1 MLVKIG
7 VTQYMNALERINLSF
22 ELTKIA
28 KELRTQNLDDPERN
42 TKQKR
47 ASEIVVLLGGD
58 NAKIEHNSNGVL
70 KGRVNN
76 VKTAKNTKVS
86 TVFAL
91 MEVSQVIASHSSA
104 GAENP
109 LYPQELQPRDRSRE
123 SSQAWVQKTSNTL
136 DPESLGRSGRAD
148 TGAPIIGD
156 DYVVESGNGRTMAIQ
171 LAYERGQAEE
181 YRNFLIDEADYFGFT
196 AEQVEGYKQPILV
209 RIRTSEI
216 DRVQFTVEANQ
227 DDKLS
232 FSATERAKSDAKRLD
247 DTLLGLFAPGADG
260 DLLTAS
266 NQKFIQGFLKSLGE
280 TEAAQ
285 YITTEGKPTQALVT
299 RIKAA
304 MFSKA
309 YNDDRLLEMMADQT
323 KPELQNML
331 NALGVAAPKFIE
343 AQAFSRGDVQ
353 DVSIS
358 IVDGIE
364 QSLDK
369 RVANAIIDAANTI
382 LSAKQNDQDIVEY
395 VKQQGL
401 FGDLGEGVPELAVFL
416 AKNGR
421 SAKKMAMLFKAMAEF
436 TERQAIDSQN
446 IGLFGDPEPVSI
458 MDAINYAVSVI
469 SEHYDSK
476 TADMFDALDS
486 SKSTIKNPLT
496 KVLLSKELID
506 KINKVNSTDPEAPE
520 YTALKTR
527 IDEIVKLLG
536 GLNEQSHSPFQK
548 AIDDV
553 IAGNTSRR
561 FIKLGQTPAALKL
574 VGIPDTDISISG
586 RVIEKVLAQNLG
598 LPRGEHSNIHNLTP
612 DTLRQLPQQI
622 NDPIAIFKSGN
633 HASKSGFIVLTEL
646 IEKDLD
652 TGKDKPI
659 IAALHVK
666 QNKDGIDILN
676 IASVYG
682 RSNSQLKKAFE
693 NDLLYINKEKGQQF
707 LNTVELQLPRDFTSD
722 TTDPLHDDFKTEDDL
737 KASVEFDAITEQFKN
752 TDKWM
757 KAPNGEKSNL
767 NEQQWV
773 QVRTPS
779 FKKWFGDWEN
789 DPENSSK
796 VINEN
801 GEPMVVYH
809 NTTAEFTEFKK
820 GEVAGLSGKGIYFAE
835 YPLGQHGS
843 NRMDV
848 FLNIRK
854 PITRKTEMD
863 GMRVVNSDGMKM
875 QMIPDVFDKFPEF
888 DGVINRSEI
897 VVKNPNQIKSAKSNK
912 GIFNGESSNI
922 LDSLT
927 DLNKID
933 EKAHN
938 AATSPLNDDPEP
950 TDNQKINN
958 DYKTGDFKLL
968 GLNICIENP
977 EGSVRA
983 GIDENG
989 DSWSNKMTAHY
1000 GYIDGTKG
1008 NDGDEIDCFVKPGID
1023 DSFDGHIYIIDQVDE
1038 DGELDEHKVIIG
1050 AEDRNE
1056 AKKIYLSNYADDWN
1070 GLGQIHAVSL
1080 DDFKE
1085 MLKTNL
1091 VEEQNA

>member
-1 MLVKIG
+1 
-7 VTQYMNALERINLSF
+7 MNALERINLSF
-22 ELTKIA
+22 ELSQIA
-28 KELRTQNLDDPERN
+28 KEIKTNELTDSERD
-42 TKQKR
+42 TKQQR
-47 ASEIVVLLGGD
+47 ANEIIEMLGGEATK
-58 NAKIEHNSNGVL
+58 NAINGSGVL
-70 KGRVNN
+70 KGRTNN
-76 VKTAKNTKVS
+76 VKTAKDTKVS

-91 MEVSQVIASHSSA
+91 MEIDKVIASHSST

-123 SSQAWVQKTSNTL
+123 SSQAWVQKTSNSL
-136 DPESLGRSGRAD
+136 DPDSLGRSGRAD

-156 DYVVESGNGRTMAIQ
+156 DNVVESGNGRTMAIQ
-171 LAYERGQAEE
+171 LAYERGQADE
-181 YRNFLIDEADYFGFT
+181 YKNWLIEEADYFGFT
-196 AEQVEGYKQPILV
+196 PDQVESFKQPILV

-216 DRVQFTVEANQ
+216 DRVKFTVEANQ

-247 DTLLGLFAPGADG
+247 DNLLGLFAPGNDG

-285 YITTEGKPTQALVT
+285 YITKDGKPTQALVT

-353 DVSIS
+353 DVSS
-358 IVDGIE
+358 SLVDGIE
-364 QSLDK
+364 QTLDK

-382 LSAKQNDQDIVEY
+382 LSAKHNDQDIVEY

-416 AKNGR
+416 SKNGR

-458 MDAINYAVSVI
+458 SDALNYAVSVV
-469 SEHYDSK
+469 SEHYDTK
-476 TADMFDALDS
+476 TADMFDSIDS
-486 SKSTIKNPLT
+486 SKSTIKDPLT
-496 KVLLSKELID
+496 KVLLSKELLE
-506 KINKVNSTDPEAPE
+506 KINKLNSTDPEDPE
-520 YTALKTR
+520 FTTLKNR
-527 IDEIVKLLG
+527 INEIVKLLG
-536 GLNEQSHSPFQK
+536 GLNEKGHSPFQK

-553 IAGNTSRR
+553 LAGNTPAGYISM
-561 FIKLGQTPAALKL
+561 GNTPASLKI
-574 VGIPDTDISISG
+574 VGIPDAKFSIG
-586 RVIEKVLAQNLG
+586 GATIEKVMAQYLG
-598 LPRGEHSNIHNLTP
+598 LPRGQHTNIHNLTP
-612 DTLRQLPQQI
+612 DSLRQLPKQI
-622 NDPIAIFKSGN
+622 NDPIAIFKSGGQ
-633 HASKSGFIVLTEL
+633 ATKSGFIVLTEL
-646 IEKDLD
+646 IENDID
-652 TGKDKPI
+652 TGKDKPV

-666 QNKDGIDILN
+666 QNKKGIDIVN

-682 RSNSQLKKAFE
+682 RSDGQLRKAFE
-693 NDLLYINKEKGQQF
+693 DDLLYLDKEKGRQF
-707 LNTVELQLPRDFTSD
+707 LNTFKLQLPQDFTSD
-722 TTDPLHDDFKTEDDL
+722 ANLSRLNIKTNDDL
-737 KASVEFDAITEQFKN
+737 KASIEVDAVREQYKN

-757 KAPNGEKSNL
+757 KAPNGEDTVLSEK
-767 NEQQWV
+767 QWL

-779 FKKWFGDWEN
+779 FKKWFGDWEGDLSN
-789 DPENSSK
+789 ASK
-796 VINEN
+796 VIDTN

-809 NTTAEFTEFKK
+809 NTNAEFSEFKK
-820 GEVAGLSGKGIYFAE
+820 GENAGLSGKGIYFAE

-843 NRMDV
+843 KRLDV

-854 PITRKTEMD
+854 PITRATEKE
-863 GMRVVNSDGMKM
+863 GMRVISSNGMPM
-875 QMIPDVFDKFPEF
+875 QMIPDVLEKFPEF
-888 DGVINRSEI
+888 DGIINRSEI
-897 VVKNPNQIKSAKSNK
+897 VVNNPNQIKSATSNR
-912 GIFNGESSNI
+912 GIFNEDSASI

-933 EKAHN
+933 EQAHN

-950 TDNQKINN
+950 TEQQKLENN
-958 DYKTGDFKLL
+958 YKTGDFKLI

-977 EGSVRA
+977 EGSLRA

-1000 GYIDGTKG
+1000 GFIDDTIGV
-1008 NDGDEIDCFVKPGID
+1008 DGDEIDCFVKPGID
-1023 DSFDGHIYIIDQVDE
+1023 DSFDGHIYIIDQVND

-1050 AEDRNE
+1050 ADDRKE
-1056 AKKIYLSNYADDWN
+1056 AKEIYLSNYAEDWK
-1070 GLGQIHAVSL
+1070 GLGRIRAVTQE
-1080 DDFKE
+1080 DFHE
-1085 MLKTNL
+1085 LLKTNL
-1091 VEEQNA
+1091 VEIENA

>member
-1 MLVKIG
+1 
-7 VTQYMNALERINLSF
+7 MNAIERIYLSF
-22 ELTKIA
+22 ELKKITHDL
-28 KELRTQNLDDPERN
+28 KDENLTDPERDQ
-42 TKQKR
+42 KQKR
-47 ASEIVVLLGGD
+47 AIKIVELLGGD
-58 NAKIEHNSNGVL
+58 TQNTLSRTIL

-91 MEVSQVIASHSSA
+91 LEINQVIASHSA
-104 GAENP
+104 TGAENP

-156 DYVVESGNGRTMAIQ
+156 DFVVESGNGRTMAIQ
-171 LAYERGQAEE
+171 LAYERGQADE
-181 YRNFLIDEADYFGFT
+181 YKNWLIDEADYFGFT
-196 AEQVEGYKQPILV
+196 AEQVQGFKQPILV
-209 RIRTSEI
+209 RIRTSDI

-232 FSATERAKSDAKRLD
+232 FSATERAKSDAKRID
-247 DTLLGLFAPGADG
+247 ENLLSLFAPGSDG

-285 YITTEGKPTQALVT
+285 YMTTEGKPTQALVS

-304 MFSKA
+304 LFSKA

-353 DVSIS
+353 DVSSS
-358 IVDGIE
+358 IVDSMDL
-364 QSLDK
+364 SLDK
-369 RVANAIIDAANTI
+369 KVANAIIDATNTI

-416 AKNGR
+416 AKNAR

-458 MDAINYAVSVI
+458 KDALNYAVSII
-469 SEHYDSK
+469 SDHYDAK
-476 TADMFDALDS
+476 TADMFDSLDS
-486 SKSTIKNPLT
+486 NNSQIKNPIT
-496 KVLLSKELID
+496 KVLLSKELIE
-506 KINKVNSTDPEAPE
+506 KINKLNNTDSETDE
-520 YTALKTR
+520 YSVLKNR
-527 IDEIVKLLG
+527 IDEIVTLLG
-536 GLNEQSHSPFQK
+536 GLNEKSHSPFQK

-553 IAGNTSRR
+553 LAGNTPAGY
-561 FIKLGQTPAALKL
+561 IALGNTPAALKL
-574 VGIPDTDISISG
+574 VGIPDAKFSISG
-586 RVIEKVLAQNLG
+586 PTIEKVMAQHLG
-598 LPRGEHSNIHNLTP
+598 LPRGQHTNIHNLTP
-612 DTLRQLPQQI
+612 DSLRQLPQQI
-622 NDPIAIFKSGN
+622 NDPIAIFKSGGK
-633 HASKSGFIVLTEL
+633 ATKSGFVILTEL
-646 IEKDLD
+646 IEKDFD
-652 TGKDKPI
+652 TGNDKPV

-666 QNKDGIDILN
+666 NNKKGVDIVN
-676 IASVYG
+676 IASIYG
-682 RSNSQLKKAFE
+682 RSDSQLKKAFE
-693 NDLLYINKEKGQQF
+693 NDLLYFNKAKGQQF
-707 LNTVELQLPRDFTSD
+707 LNTVELQLPRGFTSD
-722 TTDPLHDDFKTEDDL
+722 ITDLLHNIKTDEDL
-737 KASVEFDAITEQFKN
+737 KASIELDAITEQYKN

-757 KAPNGEKSNL
+757 KAPNGEKSKL
-767 NEQQWV
+767 NENQWL

-779 FKKWFGDWEN
+779 FKQWFGDWEA

-796 VINEN
+796 AIDAN
-801 GEPMVVYH
+801 GEPMIVYH
-809 NTTAEFTEFKK
+809 NTSAEFTEFKK
-820 GEVAGLSGKGIYFAE
+820 GEKAGLSGKGIYFSE

-843 NRMDV
+843 NRLDV
-848 FLNIRK
+848 FLNIRN
-854 PITRKTEMD
+854 PITRKSEKE
-863 GMRVVNSDGMKM
+863 GMRVLALDGMPM
-875 QMIPDVFDKFPEF
+875 QMIPDVLEKFPEF
-888 DGVINRSEI
+888 DGIINRSEL
-897 VVKNPNQIKSAKSNK
+897 VVKNPNQIKSATSNR
-912 GIFNGESSNI
+912 GIFNSESDNI

-927 DLNKID
+927 DLNHID
-933 EKAHN
+933 KQAHN
-938 AATSPLNDDPEP
+938 AATSPLNDEPEP
-950 TDNQKINN
+950 TNKQKIENN
-958 DYKTGDFKLL
+958 YKTGDFKLL

-977 EGSVRA
+977 EGSLRA

-989 DSWSNKMTAHY
+989 ESWSNTLTAHY
-1000 GYIDGTKG
+1000 GYIGDTIGI
-1008 NDGDEIDCFVKPGID
+1008 DGDEIDCFVKPGID
-1023 DSFDGHIYIIDQVDE
+1023 DSFDGHIYIIDQLNE

-1050 AEDRNE
+1050 ANSRNE
-1056 AKKIYLSNYADDWN
+1056 AKQIYLSNYADDWK
-1070 GLGQIHAVSL
+1070 GLGKIRAVTL

-1085 MLKTNL
+1085 MLKSNL
-1091 VEEQNA
+1091 MEEEDA

>member
-1 MLVKIG
+1 
-7 VTQYMNALERINLSF
+7 MNALERINLSF

-28 KELRTQNLDDPERN
+28 QLLKASDLTNSERDEKQN
-42 TKQKR
+42 R
-47 ASEIVVLLGGD
+47 ASEIIELLGEQTSKLEI
-58 NAKIEHNSNGVL
+58 NQSKVI

-91 MEVSQVIASHSSA
+91 MEIDQVIASHSA
-104 GAENP
+104 TGTENP

-156 DYVVESGNGRTMAIQ
+156 DNVVESGNGRTMAIQ

-181 YRNFLIDEADYFGFT
+181 YRNFLIEEADYFGFS
-196 AEQVEGYKQPILV
+196 EDQVKGFKQPILV

-216 DRVQFTVEANQ
+216 DRIQFTVEANQ

-247 DTLLGLFAPGADG
+247 DNLLALFSPGSDG

-266 NQKFIQGFLKSLGE
+266 NQKFIQSFLKSLGE

-285 YITTEGKPTQALVT
+285 YITKEGKPTQALVT

-353 DVSIS
+353 DVSNSLI
-358 IVDGIE
+358 DGIE

-382 LSAKQNDQDIVEY
+382 LSAKKNDQDIVEY

-401 FGDLGEGVPELAVFL
+401 FGDLSEGVPELAVFL

-421 SAKKMAMLFKAMAEF
+421 SAKKMAMLFSAMAEF

-458 MDAINYAVSVI
+458 TDALNYAVGVI
-469 SEHYDSK
+469 SEHYDTK
-476 TADMFDALDS
+476 TADMFDSIDS
-486 SKSTIKNPLT
+486 SKSTIKDPIT
-496 KVLLSKELID
+496 KILLSKELLG
-506 KINKVNSTDPEAPE
+506 KINKLNVTDHEDPE
-520 YTALKTR
+520 YSIIKDR
-527 IDEIVKLLG
+527 IDEIVRLLG

-553 IAGNTSRR
+553 IAGNTPAGYISM
-561 FIKLGQTPAALKL
+561 GNTPAALKL
-574 VGIPDTDISISG
+574 VGIPDAKISISG
-586 RVIEKVLAQNLG
+586 PVIEKVLAQNLG
-598 LPRGEHSNIHNLTP
+598 LPRGQHTNIHNLTP

-622 NDPIAIFKSGN
+622 NDPIAIFKSGGQATKN
-633 HASKSGFIVLTEL
+633 GFIVLTEL
-646 IEKDLD
+646 FENDLD
-652 TGKDKPI
+652 TGKDKPV

-666 QNKDGIDILN
+666 QNKKGIDILN
-676 IASVYG
+676 VASVYG
-682 RSNSQLKKAFE
+682 RSNSQLTRAFQD
-693 NDLLYINKEKGQQF
+693 DLLYINNGKGQQF
-707 LNTVELQLPRDFTSD
+707 LNTLGLQLPQDVTSD
-722 TTDPLHDDFKTEDDL
+722 ITNPSQSNIKTDDDL
-737 KASVEFDAITEQFKN
+737 KASIEFDAVREQYKN
-752 TDKWM
+752 TSQWL
-757 KAPNGEKSNL
+757 KAPNGEKSYL
-767 NEQQWV
+767 NENQWI

-779 FKKWFGDWEN
+779 FKKWFGDWEG
-789 DPENSSK
+789 DPGNSSK
-796 VINEN
+796 VIDIN
-801 GEPMVVYH
+801 GEPKVVYH
-809 NTTAEFTEFKK
+809 NTSAEFTEFKK
-820 GEVAGLSGKGIYFAE
+820 GEKTGLSGIGIYFAE

-848 FLNIRK
+848 FLNIRN
-854 PITRKTEMD
+854 PITRQTEQE
-863 GMRVVNSDGMKM
+863 GMRVTDLYGASL
-875 QMIPDVFDKFPEF
+875 QMIPDVFEKFPEF
-888 DGVINRSEI
+888 DGIINRSEI
-897 VVKNPNQIKSAKSNK
+897 VVKNPNQIKSATSNN
-912 GIFNGESSNI
+912 GIFNESSNNI

-927 DLNKID
+927 NLNEID
-933 EKAHN
+933 KKAHN
-938 AATSPLNDDPEP
+938 AATSPLNNEPEP
-950 TDNQKINN
+950 TDNQKKENN
-958 DYKTGDFKLL
+958 YKTGDFKLL

-977 EGSVRA
+977 EGSLRA

-989 DSWSNKMTAHY
+989 DSWSNKLTAHY

-1008 NDGDEIDCFVKPGID
+1008 LDDDEIDCFVKPGTD
-1023 DSFDGHIYIIDQVDE
+1023 ESFDGHIYIIDQLNE
-1038 DGELDEHKVIIG
+1038 DDELDEHKVIIG
-1050 AEDRNE
+1050 AENRNE
-1056 AKKIYLSNYADDWN
+1056 AKQIYLSNYSKDWN
-1070 GLGQIHAVSL
+1070 GFGQIRAFTQ
-1080 DDFKE
+1080 DDFME
-1085 MLKTNL
+1085 LLKTNL
-1091 VEEQNA
+1091 IEAENA